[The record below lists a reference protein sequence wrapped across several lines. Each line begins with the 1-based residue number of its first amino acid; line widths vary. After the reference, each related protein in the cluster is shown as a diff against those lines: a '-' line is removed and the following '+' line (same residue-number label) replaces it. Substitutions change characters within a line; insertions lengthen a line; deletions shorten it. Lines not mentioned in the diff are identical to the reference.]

1 MTGAMPEARGARA
14 DDLWPRRMAALAQL
28 VRSDALAVV
37 VPLPRGR
44 ILVLAAHGVPL
55 TPEWLHREAAAVV
68 ARALGEGQAVGAAVP
83 PIALADG
90 RAATMVLALPIPRT
104 GQPASALIALRTTP
118 PFSPPDAGPMAR
130 AADLVAAEMRSA
142 SRMQE
147 LERKAIEVEEQVRQ
161 AEDDRRFAL
170 ALYELSRK
178 GDDAAVELERALAVC
193 TDLLR
198 IDYCAVLVI
207 DGDRVRVRAS
217 RPAYASDIALPS
229 DEIIDRVRRKGAPTV
244 ARFEPGAAPSWAA
257 GAREAI
263 IAPLDDDRSAV
274 LVLARRTRPFSDAEV
289 DGAALIAAEIGPIV
303 ARAAAPA
310 ARTLARPERFAVA
323 TTVLVIAQ
331 AAVLAGAVTYGIGT
345 VPGLVL
351 AVPLV
356 LVAGGTARGGRGPLL
371 LALVLSA
378 LTFAER
384 TSAQLVYG
392 PRGDMAFALETG
404 GALLALAAI
413 VASALALRARR
424 RGARRS
430 P

>member
-104 GQPASALIALRTTP
+104 GQPASALIALRTAP

-217 RPAYASDIALPS
+217 RPAYASDIASPS
-229 DEIIDRVRRKGAPTV
+229 DEIIDRV
-244 ARFEPGAAPSWAA
+244 AA

-289 DGAALIAAEIGPIV
+289 DGAALLAAEIGPIV

-310 ARTLARPERFAVA
+310 PRTLARPERFAVA
-323 TTVLVIAQ
+323 TTVLVIVQ

-356 LVAGGTARGGRGPLL
+356 LVAGGTARGGRGPSL